1 MLTFGEDWSDRG
13 DVFDYLLKPI
23 FLLRSPQSSGLY
35 HNELEEFA
43 YDRFDRM
50 KYILRGDGR

>member
-1 MLTFGEDWSDRG
+1 MLTFGEEWSDRG

-23 FLLRSPQSSGLY
+23 FSRTSPQSSGLY
-35 HNELEEFA
+35 HNESEDFA

-50 KYILRGDGR
+50 KYILRGDER